1 MSAFLVAPEH
11 IQQLVLFSH
20 GRVGRDALT
29 WMGYADEGDRD
40 EKLASLLALANL
52 RSMRHRYPND
62 PSMSAAD
69 DEAYIRACVPV
80 VFHMCQLTPVQVL
93 KAIGCLDYQSCE
105 VPDWRDTLACRALE
119 ALKDAAISMLPGWNE
134 AAWAIDATKLQPN
147 SQISLKGLVRSVRKD
162 LLRDQGAGRTSVE
175 G

>member
-20 GRVGRDALT
+20 GRVGRDCLT
-29 WMGYADEGDRD
+29 WMGLVDDGERD

-62 PSMSAAD
+62 PSMSTAG
-69 DEAYIRACVPV
+69 DEAYIRECVPV
-80 VFHMCQLTPVQVL
+80 VFHVCQLSPVQVL
-93 KAIGCLDYQSCE
+93 KAIGCLDYQNCE
-105 VPDWRDTLACRALE
+105 VPDWRDTLAYRALE
-119 ALKDAAISMLPGWNE
+119 ALKGAAISLLPGWNE
-134 AAWAIDATKLQPN
+134 AAWALDATKLQP
-147 SQISLKGLVRSVRKD
+147 STHLSLSALMR
-162 LLRDQGAGRTSVE
+162 QE